1 MRHERLISW
10 LLHHM
15 SLLLQPADDVTA
27 HPPTPAPPN
36 HQIGTPPCIK
46 DILIPYFSVF
56 NVVKVFK
63 RLMPSYESSDWM
75 ISVQAV
81 ASRSD
86 QRVAAAPHA
95 FSGTRALLPTDVH
108 AVAMRFASY
117 LLQLAV
123 LVPFIGVWV
132 TNLNDTVPIMWFVFF
147 T

>member
-1 MRHERLISW
+1 MTCSVHPTRNAVLRLHPGQLIPPP
-10 LLHHM
+10 LT
-15 SLLLQPADDVTA
+15 LQHT
-27 HPPTPAPPN
+27 PPS